1 MFLVNSDRLK
11 CLQRSITRN
20 VKARISKLWMSV
32 VLVRQLQSYTYKN
45 IHLNILQGTFNLF
58 GNSLGLLLMPLYD
71 LHTANETTS

>member
-1 MFLVNSDRLK
+1 
-11 CLQRSITRN
+11 
-20 VKARISKLWMSV
+20 MSV